1 MTIKEIELTTG
12 LPRAS
17 VRFYESEGFIS
28 PTRGEN
34 GYRNYSQSD
43 LDALLKIKLL
53 RRLDIPLEDIRSVQ
67 AGARTLDSVLDE
79 ALNRL
84 ERDRGQLDRARTLC
98 RELRDNRPSY
108 TQLDPQP
115 YLKRLE
121 QPVLPPAP
129 GQPAPPPPSA
139 PVYDRLP
146 DAFCP
151 FRRYFARN
159 LDIFLYNVLFLLFC
173 DLVLRINTTSGHPAL
188 RLGTGLFSMGLTL
201 LLEPLMLHFFCT
213 TPGKFLFGLK
223 ITRGDGSP
231 LSLKEAFTRTTGV
244 LVRGMGLGLPII
256 ATITHGYSLYQIYKG
271 RRLGWD
277 YDLDA
282 VAYWD
287 GSRPHQSYWES
298 SKSYLKLIAAAL
310 LMAGCFFAL
319 FQSQTQAM
327 APIHQG
333 DMTVSQF
340 VENYNDT
347 RRFRLQ
353 ADQRLDSLL
362 TDSGAFEDLP
372 TPNNVIIVDP
382 FDDAPPLKFDFRTAP
397 SDGLLKE
404 VSFSYSAENVTT
416 SIPVE
421 EMAAVVWS
429 LLYGREDI
437 SKGEL
442 NQVHNAI
449 IKLSDTSVPSDRIS
463 YHHDFEGAT
472 VDFTMI
478 TSQGYAFT
486 SWGTLFALP
495 GQDAS
500 CHMEFSVSLTD

>member
-1 MTIKEIELTTG
+1 MTIKEIEQTTG

-34 GYRNYSQSD
+34 GYRNYAQSD
-43 LDALLKIKLL
+43 LDTLLKIKLL
-53 RRLDIPLEDIRSVQ
+53 RRLDIPLEDIHALQKDQLS
-67 AGARTLDSVLDE
+67 LDSVLSC
-79 ALNRL
+79 AL
-84 ERDRGQLDRARTLC
+84 T
-98 RELRDNRPSY
+98 
-108 TQLDPQP
+108 
-115 YLKRLE
+115 RLE
-121 QPVLPPAP
+121 QETAHLEQARELCRALRQEQSSYATLNPRPYLQRLDTPAP
-129 GQPAPPPPSA
+129 TAEEAVPQPT
-139 PVYDRLP
+139 YDRLP
-146 DAFCP
+146 EAHCP

-159 LDIFLYNVLFLLFC
+159 FDLFLYNVLFLLFC
-173 DLVLRINTTSGHPAL
+173 DLVLRINTASGHPAL
-188 RLGTGLFSMGLTL
+188 RLCIGLVSMGLTL

-213 TPGKFLFGLK
+213 TPGKYLFGLK

-231 LSLKEAFTRTTGV
+231 LGLGEAFSRTMGV

-271 RRLGWD
+271 HRLGWD

-298 SKSYLKLIAAAL
+298 SKSYLKLVAAAVL
-310 LMAGCFFAL
+310 TAGCFFAL

-362 TDSGAFEDLP
+362 TDSGAFENLP
-372 TPNNVIIVDP
+372 APNNVIIVDP
-382 FDDAPPLKFDFRTAP
+382 FEDAPPLKFDFRTDP

-404 VSFSYSAENVTT
+404 VSFSYYAENVTT

-463 YHHDFEGAT
+463 YHHDFEGAK
-472 VDFTMI
+472 VDFTMT

-486 SWGTLFALP
+486 SWGTLFPLP
-495 GQDAS
+495 GTQAT
-500 CHMEFSVSLTD
+500 CQMEFSVSLTN